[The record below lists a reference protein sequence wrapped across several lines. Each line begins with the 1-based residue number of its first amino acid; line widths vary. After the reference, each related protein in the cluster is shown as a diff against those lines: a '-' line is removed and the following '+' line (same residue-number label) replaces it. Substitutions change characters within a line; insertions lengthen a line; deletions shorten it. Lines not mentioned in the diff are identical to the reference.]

1 MNEYPDPET
10 PGDLDYVISQ
20 LETISRQ
27 QAETVS
33 NLRAISE
40 SIRNISAVATL
51 ILIVAVLGLVF
62 LVASSGLF

>member
-1 MNEYPDPET
+1 M
-10 PGDLDYVISQ
+10 ISQ